1 MVVVSPLNDVGSLKD
16 LIYHSKY
23 NEDWQE
29 KYRPQ
34 GTGLPEPQVQRLAKQ
49 IVEGLLFLHEKDF
62 PAFYNLH
69 LGNVILQNGVARLT
83 GLENVLLG
91 YVPRVSAFIRK
102 RICEDKEVVDA
113 VCFGEGG
120 PRLHGHCMA
129 TARPPL
135 HSLCDPRLPRS
146 PLH

>member
-1 MVVVSPLNDVGSLKD
+1 MRRPGPRDGPLPSWRVQSR
-16 LIYHSKY
+16 Y

-69 LGNVILQNGVARLT
+69 LGNVILQNGVARW
-83 GLENVLLG
+83 
-91 YVPRVSAFIRK
+91 AHH
-102 RICEDKEVVDA
+102 VDA
-113 VCFGEGG
+113 TQCVCGKSGG
-120 PRLHGHCMA
+120 LV
-129 TARPPL
+129 
-135 HSLCDPRLPRS
+135 
-146 PLH
+146 